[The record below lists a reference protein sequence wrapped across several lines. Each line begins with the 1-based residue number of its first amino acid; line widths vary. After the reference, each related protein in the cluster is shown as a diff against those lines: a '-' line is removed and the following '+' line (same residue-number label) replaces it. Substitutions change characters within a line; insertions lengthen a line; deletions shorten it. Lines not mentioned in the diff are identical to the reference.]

1 MIKMIERLYSEKNK
15 VTALA
20 IIMLLSLCIY
30 PALGQ
35 DQKIEN
41 IKKFYQDHCVKCH
54 GTDGSAVGEDGK
66 KLKGAPYAEAVWFC
80 TTNDTGPAPHS
91 HEDFDEFIGFI
102 GSDPEDPENLNG
114 EVNFFIEDEMISSTK
129 SCLVYIP
136 RGLRHSPIYIY
147 RSLNAP

>member
-1 MIKMIERLYSEKNK
+1 MIKMIERLYSEKNT

-66 KLKGAPYAEAVWFC
+66 KLKGQDFTDRQWQQDTKDEEMVKIIHKGKFFGLAMPAFNDKLSDEEIQLIVTDIIRKAEKGKTIAP
-80 TTNDTGPAPHS
+80 
-91 HEDFDEFIGFI
+91 
-102 GSDPEDPENLNG
+102 
-114 EVNFFIEDEMISSTK
+114 
-129 SCLVYIP
+129 
-136 RGLRHSPIYIY
+136 
-147 RSLNAP
+147 